1 MWNKN
6 RTEIIYE
13 APHRDLIENLPDGGL
28 PSAASGASSSSS
40 NLATVNVISIFGG
53 HGRNTQGKWS
63 IMKLLFLIITIKIL
77 FTATIRRKR
86 LNIFYTCKRFSWLR
100 R

>member
-53 HGRNTQGKWS
+53 HGRNTQGKLKN
-63 IMKLLFLIITIKIL
+63 IKLLFKSITIRIIKIIIRKML
-77 FTATIRRKR
+77 TI
-86 LNIFYTCKRFSWLR
+86 FHTYKRFS
-100 R
+100 

>member
-13 APHRDLIENLPDGGL
+13 APRRDLIENLPDGGL

-53 HGRNTQGKWS
+53 NGRNAQGK
-63 IMKLLFLIITIKIL
+63 
-77 FTATIRRKR
+77 
-86 LNIFYTCKRFSWLR
+86 LNIIKLPK
-100 R
+100 

>member
-1 MWNKN
+1 MKIILISERKLCKNQFFNGRCVAKIKGMYQKN

-13 APHRDLIENLPDGGL
+13 AIRDDRIENLPDGGS

-53 HGRNTQGKWS
+53 RLQN
-63 IMKLLFLIITIKIL
+63 
-77 FTATIRRKR
+77 KR
-86 LNIFYTCKRFSWLR
+86 GNGFK
-100 R
+100 

>member
-1 MWNKN
+1 MKTRIIIFDDFRCIAKIKGMWNKN

-53 HGRNTQGKWS
+53 HGRNNQGT
-63 IMKLLFLIITIKIL
+63 LIILKH
-77 FTATIRRKR
+77 
-86 LNIFYTCKRFSWLR
+86 
-100 R
+100 